1 MKSKLTYLLMI
12 YSMISLSLIY
22 ILLNWPYTPAD
33 AIEDSKKLGMWGF
46 LIDIII
52 ILPIILF
59 IANRKKTNRE
69 RLKYQRNESEIVGEE

>member
-12 YSMISLSLIY
+12 YCMVAASLIY
-22 ILLNWPYTPAD
+22 ILVNWPYTPMD

-59 IANRKKTNRE
+59 IANRKKKSRKGLSISATRHKE
-69 RLKYQRNESEIVGEE
+69 